1 MKVLLERIAHAR
13 SGDKGN
19 LVNIGVIARDEN
31 LYPALLREVTPE
43 RVARHFSKRVKGPVR
58 RFELANIGA
67 LNFVC
72 AEALDGGGTLSLRSD
87 AQGKSFGG
95 EILSLEIELSTDE
108 LRIADALSGSGP
120 QRTDPGNHPEP
131 GR

>member
-1 MKVLLERIAHAR
+1 MKAPLSLIAHAR

-19 LVNIGVIARDEN
+19 LVNIGVIAYDER

-43 RVARHFSKRVKGPVR
+43 RVQAHFAHLIQGTVTRY
-58 RFELANIGA
+58 ELPTLGA

-72 AEALDGGGTLSLRSD
+72 TEALDGGGTLSLRSD

-95 EILSLEIELSTDE
+95 EILNLEIELLDGE
-108 LRIADALSGSGP
+108 IAVACLPTSS
-120 QRTDPGNHPEP
+120 RT
-131 GR
+131 R